1 MKKIL
6 LLMASCCFIGHG
18 SMAAGL
24 QALPIEASYI
34 IPAEV
39 GGMSSSSLLLNGDWQ
54 FRFAPQGKW
63 NTVQVPGE
71 LAMQGYAIE
80 HDTPY
85 LYRKSFTLPADY
97 KGKRVILRFDG
108 VYSHAILSVNGKQVR
123 EHHGGFTRWE
133 TDVMEFVRPGKK
145 NEIQLEITDR
155 IDDISY
161 ASGYAHHPIGGILRD
176 VTVFALPETCFYDFA
191 AETHLDTLYR
201 DAVLKVSYTGRTAGN
216 AEVVYSLTDP
226 AGRQVPLSQSIFV
239 LKEDGN
245 NNELPVRNPLK

>member
-39 GGMSSSSLLLNGDWQ
+39 EGMSSSSLLLNGDWQ

-108 VYSHAILSVNGKQVR
+108 VYSHAVLSVNGKQVR

-133 TDVMEFVRPGKK
+133 TDVTEFVRPGKK
-145 NEIQLEITDR
+145 NEIQL
-155 IDDISY
+155 Y
-161 ASGYAHHPIGGILRD
+161 QNHLM
-176 VTVFALPETCFYDFA
+176 PEA
-191 AETHLDTLYR
+191 
-201 DAVLKVSYTGRTAGN
+201 KS
-216 AEVVYSLTDP
+216 
-226 AGRQVPLSQSIFV
+226 
-239 LKEDGN
+239 
-245 NNELPVRNPLK
+245 